1 MKIVEEFTVKGCVHA
16 PKIHQQTH
24 HCHADSSGLIILQ
37 LVFQDLT
44 SLAAPCHRVD
54 VDIGKVQVLLSVGVS
69 GEYCGLVL
77 EDKFEEL
84 VLDILAPEGDA
95 ILLLQL
101 SNLVSGVDGPNR
113 AICLASRTDRR
124 AGCRAV
130 GLVVGYLRGRE
141 GLVHC

>member
-54 VDIGKVQVLLSVGVS
+54 VDIGKVHILFAIGVS
-69 GEYCGLVL
+69 CEDGRFVL
-77 EDKFEEL
+77 KDEL
-84 VLDILAPEGDA
+84 
-95 ILLLQL
+95 
-101 SNLVSGVDGPNR
+101 
-113 AICLASRTDRR
+113 
-124 AGCRAV
+124 
-130 GLVVGYLRGRE
+130 
-141 GLVHC
+141 